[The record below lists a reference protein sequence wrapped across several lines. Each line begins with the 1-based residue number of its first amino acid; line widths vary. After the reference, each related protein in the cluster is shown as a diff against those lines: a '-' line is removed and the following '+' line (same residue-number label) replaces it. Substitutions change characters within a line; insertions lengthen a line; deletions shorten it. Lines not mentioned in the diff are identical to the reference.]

1 MNKITCPHCNKS
13 FDGSEIIAKDLQEM
27 KKKEKIRFDQENKA
41 NLEKEKIQRNK
52 ENKLEL
58 EKEKIRINKGN
69 KEKDKMI
76 KELLENKKD
85 SDEKIRQQTT
95 AVENAKNDRKIQQLK
110 KEHEQEKEKNK
121 LKTERMKEDLKK
133 AHERAEQ
140 GLTTDQGSAQEII
153 LGEYI
158 KEIFQ
163 DTNDQISAYEKGE
176 PGADWLQEVYEKNT
190 SIGKILFESKK
201 TKSFASKWINK
212 LQQDMT
218 DVKAD
223 IGIMFTTAIPKELD
237 KKKGYIQKGNIFIC
251 SYNFETL
258 KFLALTQRLSLKL
271 LSKYNEDNKGDNKM
285 SAFEFL
291 TSAVVQNK
299 MNSLQ
304 TKMFDLGD
312 VVDKQKK
319 LTAKFEKT
327 YLDMDTYLDDFL
339 DMTTVHGLINKK
351 KKK

>member
-1 MNKITCPHCNKS
+1 
-13 FDGSEIIAKDLQEM
+13 
-27 KKKEKIRFDQENKA
+27 
-41 NLEKEKIQRNK
+41 
-52 ENKLEL
+52 
-58 EKEKIRINKGN
+58 
-69 KEKDKMI
+69 
-76 KELLENKKD
+76 
-85 SDEKIRQQTT
+85 
-95 AVENAKNDRKIQQLK
+95 
-110 KEHEQEKEKNK
+110 
-121 LKTERMKEDLKK
+121 MKEDLKK

-327 YLDMDTYLDDFL
+327 YLDMDTYLHDLL